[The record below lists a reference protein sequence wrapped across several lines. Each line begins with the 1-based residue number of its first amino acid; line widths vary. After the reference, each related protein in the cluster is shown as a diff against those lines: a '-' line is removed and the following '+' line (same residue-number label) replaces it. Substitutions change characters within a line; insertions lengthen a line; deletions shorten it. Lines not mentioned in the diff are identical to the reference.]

1 MSSIEVDGFNIVSG
15 EIDVNLIEIDGRFRT
30 IDEHNE
36 WEVHDAAKMGY
47 LNKLG
52 DWENTTL
59 EIIGEIESKKSNKAL
74 AIIHCMWTNNTS
86 YVELKLD
93 KDSSSVDKKIFS
105 KQVTLDRSLYSS
117 KVVVIIKFL
126 NEELTIGVSPEF
138 TLFVDN
144 REKPDIESGLF
155 HFEDAQFK
163 EDKEGDWADYVKTY
177 GGELF
182 FSSIKQPEHDSKL
195 TIYYNVDFPGIN
207 TAWLD
212 EANLKGTKGTFLK
225 LFSNYLA
232 SGGFISECVDITF
245 YLHEQ
250 FTEEREERAYT
261 NSDEFKNNLF
271 EKLED
276 DFSDEVLK
284 HNPIKISQIASTV
297 FPLKTLDEKDRVF
310 EWWKLSN
317 SEDMY
322 TLLEMFHMAFQF
334 VFDPAKTYGE
344 TIKELSLIQDE
355 EEKADE

>member
-1 MSSIEVDGFNIVSG
+1 MFLL
-15 EIDVNLIEIDGRFRT
+15 NL
-30 IDEHNE
+30 H
-36 WEVHDAAKMGY
+36 Y
-47 LNKLG
+47 LL
-52 DWENTTL
+52 
-59 EIIGEIESKKSNKAL
+59 II
-74 AIIHCMWTNNTS
+74 
-86 YVELKLD
+86 
-93 KDSSSVDKKIFS
+93 
-105 KQVTLDRSLYSS
+105 
-117 KVVVIIKFL
+117 
-126 NEELTIGVSPEF
+126 
-138 TLFVDN
+138 
-144 REKPDIESGLF
+144 EKPDIESGLF

-284 HNPIKISQIASTV
+284 HNPVKISQIASTI

-334 VFDPAKTYGE
+334 VFDPAKTYGDA
-344 TIKELSLIQDE
+344 IKELSLIQDE
-355 EEKADE
+355 EER